1 MCMELLL
8 VAGTSND
15 IFIYNYAKWLKKTMD
30 CRIDVFEFSPSAFQ
44 GYDSEFYDH
53 VQTAR
58 SIRFPVAKIRRTL
71 NVFVNARSLKH
82 YLQGRHYDV
91 IHVQRVLPPFVLQ
104 KGLKDHCSKLVM
116 TFWGGEFSKET
127 ILFSSR
133 LYRHY
138 LERISKEVD
147 CIINSSS
154 NKESILKQLP
164 AFKGSYKAAMLGSA
178 PLEALYSLMETESK
192 DESKRRLGMPEDK
205 LSVMIGYS
213 GKLLHRHIPIIREL
227 VKYPSIKERIHILA
241 PMTRGSKED
250 YVAEVG
256 KELEESGFSYTLI
269 SGRFLSDED
278 MARVRNA
285 TDIALQLSE
294 WDGFSRSIVECL
306 CAGSVL
312 VYGKWLEYGRLLSP
326 AGLEGIEVDSIGSG
340 VAALASIV
348 DNMDAY
354 KEMAVSNHENGRH
367 QGLWSECIKDWV
379 EAYKELF
386 EE

>member
-1 MCMELLL
+1 MELLL

-164 AFKGSYKAAMLGSA
+164 AFKGSFKAAMLGSA

-205 LSVMIGYS
+205 LWPIDKPTWNYLDGNGFHLMTTLYDDMVRCYGEPS
-213 GKLLHRHIPIIREL
+213 GIEDYARKGQLVGAMNSKSIWEVWNYNRLDDGDRFCSGLLFWYHNCPNVQVCARMWDYYLEPTASLYHTMHSLEPLHIQFDYLKNTVSIINDCPEPVHALRLKATLHDLSSKL
-227 VKYPSIKERIHILA
+227 VKSW
-241 PMTRGSKED
+241 
-250 YVAEVG
+250 
-256 KELEESGFSYTLI
+256 
-269 SGRFLSDED
+269 
-278 MARVRNA
+278 
-285 TDIALQLSE
+285 DI
-294 WDGFSRSIVECL
+294 RRYI
-306 CAGSVL
+306 
-312 VYGKWLEYGRLLSP
+312 
-326 AGLEGIEVDSIGSG
+326 
-340 VAALASIV
+340 
-348 DNMDAY
+348 
-354 KEMAVSNHENGRH
+354 
-367 QGLWSECIKDWV
+367 
-379 EAYKELF
+379 
-386 EE
+386 

>member
-1 MCMELLL
+1 M
-8 VAGTSND
+8 
-15 IFIYNYAKWLKKTMD
+15 
-30 CRIDVFEFSPSAFQ
+30 
-44 GYDSEFYDH
+44 
-53 VQTAR
+53 
-58 SIRFPVAKIRRTL
+58 
-71 NVFVNARSLKH
+71 
-82 YLQGRHYDV
+82 
-91 IHVQRVLPPFVLQ
+91 
-104 KGLKDHCSKLVM
+104 
-116 TFWGGEFSKET
+116 
-127 ILFSSR
+127 
-133 LYRHY
+133 
-138 LERISKEVD
+138 
-147 CIINSSS
+147 S

-326 AGLEGIEVDSIGSG
+326 AGLEGIEVDSIEAG
-340 VAALASIV
+340 VTALADIAG
-348 DNMDAY
+348 NMGAY
-354 KEMAVSNHENGRH
+354 KEMVARNHENGRH

-379 EAYKELF
+379 EAYKELI

>member
-1 MCMELLL
+1 
-8 VAGTSND
+8 
-15 IFIYNYAKWLKKTMD
+15 
-30 CRIDVFEFSPSAFQ
+30 
-44 GYDSEFYDH
+44 
-53 VQTAR
+53 
-58 SIRFPVAKIRRTL
+58 
-71 NVFVNARSLKH
+71 
-82 YLQGRHYDV
+82 
-91 IHVQRVLPPFVLQ
+91 
-104 KGLKDHCSKLVM
+104 
-116 TFWGGEFSKET
+116 
-127 ILFSSR
+127 
-133 LYRHY
+133 
-138 LERISKEVD
+138 
-147 CIINSSS
+147 
-154 NKESILKQLP
+154 
-164 AFKGSYKAAMLGSA
+164 
-178 PLEALYSLMETESK
+178 
-192 DESKRRLGMPEDK
+192 MPEDK

-213 GKLLHRHIPIIREL
+213 GKVLHRHIPIVREL
-227 VKYPSIKERIHILA
+227 VQHPCLRERIHILA

-250 YVAEVG
+250 YVEAVRQ
-256 KELEESGFSYTLI
+256 ELENSGFSYTLI

-379 EAYKELF
+379 EAYKELI